1 MEKGLDGGCVRVPHV
16 YVVHMYVMWT
26 EDDLTT
32 ANQRS
37 RLAAT
42 VTEDAPSPGVRA
54 VESATFRR
62 GRTKCTQSRKA
73 GTIKLPEIIVAK

>member
-54 VESATFRR
+54 VESHVPARPDEMYTI
-62 GRTKCTQSRKA
+62 TQSGDNKA
-73 GTIKLPEIIVAK
+73 SRDNCR

>member
-32 ANQRS
+32 AIQAIQVSCHRD
-37 RLAAT
+37 RGR
-42 VTEDAPSPGVRA
+42 PQSPGACA
-54 VESATFRR
+54 VESQHVPARPDEMYT
-62 GRTKCTQSRKA
+62 TQS
-73 GTIKLPEIIVAK
+73 GE